1 MSSKKNQKL
10 STKQKALQ
18 VNLDDAV
25 YGSFSEIGAGQETV
39 RQFFRAGR
47 ASGTICKAMSA
58 YDKDFSDA
66 IYGEEPFKR
75 YVTEQRL
82 KKMLHHEISLL
93 EERLPREKH
102 PGKCFFSFANTVAT
116 SNRATKFKGH
126 GWLGIKYQL
135 DPTQE
140 EYNEII
146 IHIRFLID
154 NPQYEQEILGRLGVN
169 ITYGAFYKY
178 ENPKEMLI
186 SFMDDIRPGQIEIDM
201 INFSGPTF
209 KFVDNRL
216 MSLMLMKYEMTEA
229 VIFGADG
236 NNLLPAE
243 HLYGK
248 NILTLRGSFR
258 PVTNVNM
265 DMFESSYDMFT
276 QQKGVDKEKT
286 AVIFEITMN
295 NLKSLGDIN
304 ERDFLERAD
313 ILCSL
318 GHNVMV
324 SNFSEYYKLV
334 EYFNSLTNKR
344 IGMTMGISNLIEIFT
359 EHYYE
364 NLGGGILES
373 FGKLFMRDVQLFLY
387 PYRDKIT
394 NTLINIDNI
403 KVHPRLKELYKYF
416 KQNGNIIDIHT
427 YNPDHLH
434 VFSRKVLELIKSNDE
449 SWKEMVPKQ
458 VAEFIETKKL
468 FGYKT
473 INV

>member
-1 MSSKKNQKL
+1 MSSKKGQKL
-10 STKQKALQ
+10 STKQKALK

-75 YVTEQRL
+75 YVTEARL

-102 PGKCFFSFANTVAT
+102 PGKTFFSYANTVAT

-135 DPTQE
+135 DPNQDK
-140 EYNEII
+140 YNEVIV
-146 IHIRFLID
+146 HIKFLID
-154 NPQYEQEILGRLGVN
+154 NPSLEQEILGNLGVN
-169 ITYGAFYKY
+169 LMYGAFYLY

-186 SFMDDIRPGQIEIDM
+186 SLMDNIRPGQIEIDM

-229 VIFGADG
+229 VIFGPDG

-265 DMFESSYDMFT
+265 DMFQASYDMFVN
-276 QQKGVDKEKT
+276 QKGISPENT
-286 AVIFEITMN
+286 NVIFEITMN
-295 NLKSLGDIN
+295 NLKSQGEIN

-334 EYFNSLTNKR
+334 EYFSHQTNKR
-344 IGMTMGISNLIEIFT
+344 IGMTMGVSNLIEIFT

-373 FGKLFMRDVQLFLY
+373 FGKLFMRDVQLYLY
-387 PYRDKIT
+387 PYIDKINET
-394 NTLINIDNI
+394 IINIDNI

-427 YNPDHLH
+427 FKPEHLH
-434 VFSRKVLELIKSNDE
+434 VFSRDVLKRIKLGDK
-449 SWKEMVPKQ
+449 SWETMVPEQ
-458 VAEFIETKKL
+458 VAKFIKTKKL
-468 FGYKT
+468 FGYNT
-473 INV
+473 IK